1 MIMEKNIFEELREK
15 KDTLIAQTHK
25 AKEFGW
31 ISGERE
37 KEIIDKI
44 NNDVLTIGVIGQMK
58 CGKSTFLNAF
68 VFQDVVLPAATTPM
82 TATLSVITY
91 GEKKKLKAEFYTSDE
106 WNEQKQQASRNLEDI
121 KNSLEESK
129 VKAAKELVSKSVKLG
144 SSINSYLGQTKEDSL
159 DNLIEYVGA
168 EGKFVSITKSVTIY
182 YPEEYLKGVEI
193 VDTPGFNDPILSR
206 EERTKAFLNKADVVI
221 LMLYAGRP
229 FDATD
234 RDILFK
240 NVRQCGIGKVLIGIN
255 KYDIPFA
262 NGEYE
267 DEIKNYVVEE
277 IKKACRDCEDDT
289 LNDILNE
296 TTPIP
301 LSAEMSLLSKLP
313 MSTIN
318 ANDIYQTAWKRH
330 CDNFDISTQQD
341 LAKLSH
347 LDNLTFA
354 VKNIVEKEKANILIA
369 KPANALKAAGDKVKS
384 EINKQ
389 CLECEEL
396 IKNLSYPEEEL
407 EEKKE
412 MLSKASKRLCRKVD
426 ALREELD
433 EEMRQVIRKGKST
446 LEDDVDSCVAQMNRI
461 VDNASRWADPQ
472 KTIDQMNAQMQK
484 LTTRT
489 LKRSVQSIAKDAKG
503 KMLNCTTE
511 FFTDASD
518 IIHKYIPDIDFRSFE
533 KEMRN
538 QIEFEINDA
547 DFFKFENTDED
558 EKGWLETIG
567 GLLYSFVNGCTF
579 GTFNFAMRGL
589 TFSDNVHEW
598 RRAINEISSSFDAD
612 PVLEKCLATKD
623 IVLDSVKQKVIDEFV
638 EPLQK
643 QVEEILNNIADK
655 AKRLDE
661 AQISLNELK
670 QQQQIINHQ
679 IVQFSS
685 IEL

>member
-1 MIMEKNIFEELREK
+1 MKKNIFEELRTKRE
-15 KDTLIAQTHK
+15 TLIAQTHK

-31 ISGERE
+31 IDSDRE
-37 KEIIDKI
+37 NEIIDKI

-68 VFQDVVLPAATTPM
+68 VFQDAVLPAATTPM
-82 TATLSVITY
+82 TAALSVITY
-91 GEKKKLKAEFYTSDE
+91 GDEKKLKAEFYTSDE
-106 WNEQKQQASRNLEDI
+106 WAEQKKQANRNLEDI

-144 SSINSYLGQTKEDSL
+144 NDINSYLGRTKEDSL

-168 EGKFVSITKSVTIY
+168 DGKFVSITKSVTIY
-182 YPEEYLKGVEI
+182 YPAEYLKGVEI
-193 VDTPGFNDPILSR
+193 VDTPGFNDPIVSR
-206 EERTKAFLNKADVVI
+206 EERTKEFLNKADVVI

-267 DEIKNYVVEE
+267 EEIKNYVIEE
-277 IKKACRDCEDDT
+277 IKKACRSCEDDT
-289 LNDILNE
+289 LNDILKE

-301 LSAEMSLLSKLP
+301 LSAEMALLSKLP

-318 ANDIYQTAWKRH
+318 ANDIYQTAWERH
-330 CDNFDISTQQD
+330 CDNFEISTQQD
-341 LAKLSH
+341 LAKLSL
-347 LDNLTFA
+347 LDNLTSA
-354 VKNIVEKEKANILIA
+354 IKELVEKEKEQILIA
-369 KPANALKAAGDKVKS
+369 KPANALRAAGDKKKS
-384 EINKQ
+384 DIHKQ
-389 CLECEEL
+389 YLECEEL
-396 IKNLSYPEEEL
+396 IKNLSCPEEEL

-412 MLSKASKRLCRKVD
+412 MLSKASRRLSRKVD
-426 ALREELD
+426 ALKEELE
-433 EEMRQVIRKGKST
+433 EEMRQVIRKGKTT
-446 LEDDVDSCVAQMNRI
+446 LEDDVDSCVSQMNRI

-472 KTIDQMNAQMQK
+472 KTIDQISAQMQK

-489 LKRSVQSIAKDAKG
+489 LKRSVQNIAKEAKS

-538 QIEFEINDA
+538 QIEFEINDS
-547 DFFKFENTDED
+547 DFFKCENDNED
-558 EKGWLETIG
+558 EKGWLKTIG
-567 GLLYSFVNGCTF
+567 VLLYSFVNGYTF
-579 GTFNFAMRGL
+579 GTFGFAMRAL
-589 TFSDNVHEW
+589 TFDEFVHEW
-598 RRAINEISSSFDAD
+598 RTKINEISSDFDAA
-612 PVLEKCLATKD
+612 PLLEECLATKD
-623 IVLDSVKQKVIDEFV
+623 TVLDSVKQKVMDEFV

-643 QVEEILNNIADK
+643 QVDDILNNLESK
-655 AKRLDE
+655 GQRLAE
-661 AQISLNELK
+661 AQNHIEELK
-670 QQQQIINHQ
+670 QQYQTIIQQIAE
-679 IVQFSS
+679 FSTV
-685 IEL
+685 EA

>member
-1 MIMEKNIFEELREK
+1 MEKNIFEELREK

-369 KPANALKAAGDKVKS
+369 KPTNALKAAGDKVKS

-461 VDNASRWADPQ
+461 VDTASRWADPQ

-503 KMLNCTTE
+503 KILSCTTE

-558 EKGWLETIG
+558 EKGWLEIIG
-567 GLLYSFVNGCTF
+567 GLLYSFVNCYTF

>member
-1 MIMEKNIFEELREK
+1 MTMEKNIFEELRTK
-15 KDTLIAQTHK
+15 KTTLIAQTHK

-31 ISGERE
+31 IDGNRE

-68 VFQDVVLPAATTPM
+68 VFQDAVLPAATTPM
-82 TATLSVITY
+82 TAALSVITY
-91 GEKKKLKAEFYTSDE
+91 GEKKKLKAEFYTPDE
-106 WNEQKQQASRNLEDI
+106 WNEQKNQASRNLEDI

-144 SSINSYLGQTKEDSL
+144 SDINSYLGQTKDDSL
-159 DNLIEYVGA
+159 ENLIEYVGA
-168 EGKFVSITKSVTIY
+168 DGKFVSITKSVTIY

-193 VDTPGFNDPILSR
+193 VDTPGFNDPIVSR
-206 EERTKAFLNKADVVI
+206 EERTKKFLNKADVVI

-277 IKKACRDCEDDT
+277 IKKACRTCEDDT
-289 LNDILNE
+289 LNDILKE

-301 LSAEMSLLSKLP
+301 LSAEMALLSKLP

-318 ANDIYQTAWKRH
+318 SNDIYLTAWKRH
-330 CDNFDISTQQD
+330 CDNFDISSQQD
-341 LAKLSH
+341 FAKLSL
-347 LDNLTFA
+347 LDNLTSA
-354 VKNIVEKEKANILIA
+354 IKNIVEKEKEQILIA

-384 EINKQ
+384 DIDKQ
-389 CLECEEL
+389 RLECEEL
-396 IKNLSYPEEEL
+396 IKNLSCPEEEL

-412 MLSKASKRLCRKVD
+412 MLLKASKRLTRKVN
-426 ALREELD
+426 ALRDELE
-433 EEMRQVIRKGKST
+433 EEMRQIIRKGRTT
-446 LEDDVDSCVAQMNRI
+446 LEDDVDSCVDQMNHVI
-461 VDNASRWADPQ
+461 DSASRWADPQ
-472 KTIDQMNAQMQK
+472 KTIDQIDALLQK

-489 LKRSVQSIAKDAKG
+489 LKRSVQNIAKDAKS
-503 KMLNCTTE
+503 KMINCTTE

-518 IIHKYIPDIDFRSFE
+518 IIRKYIPDVDFRSFE
-533 KEMRN
+533 KEIRK
-538 QIEFEINDA
+538 QIEFEIQDTDFLKCNDEEE
-547 DFFKFENTDED
+547 EN
-558 EKGWLETIG
+558 GWLETIG
-567 GLLYSFVNGCTF
+567 GLVYDFVNGSTF
-579 GTFNFAMRGL
+579 GSFGLAVKALSFNDL
-589 TFSDNVHEW
+589 VHEW
-598 RRAINEISSSFDAD
+598 RQKINEISSNFDAE
-612 PVLEKCLATKD
+612 PLLEECLTTKD
-623 IVLDSVKQKVIDEFV
+623 SVLDSVKQKVVVEFV

-643 QVEEILNNIADK
+643 QVEEILNNFESK
-655 AKRLDE
+655 EKRLAD
-661 AQISLNELK
+661 AQNHLQELKEQQETISL
-670 QQQQIINHQ
+670 QIA
-679 IVQFSS
+679 QFSNVG
-685 IEL
+685 L

>member
-1 MIMEKNIFEELREK
+1 MEKNLFEELRSK
-15 KDTLIAQTHK
+15 KNMLIAQTHK

-31 ISGERE
+31 IDGERE

-82 TATLSVITY
+82 TAALSVITY

-106 WNEQKQQASRNLEDI
+106 WNEQKHQASRNLEDI
-121 KNSLEESK
+121 NNSLEESK

-144 SSINSYLGQTKEDSL
+144 SDINRYLGQTKEDTL

-168 EGKFVSITKSVTIY
+168 DGKFVSITKSVTIY

-193 VDTPGFNDPILSR
+193 VDTPGFNDPIVSR
-206 EERTKAFLNKADVVI
+206 EERTKEFLNKADVVI

-277 IKKACRDCEDDT
+277 INKACRTCEDDT
-289 LNDILNE
+289 LNDILKE

-301 LSAEMSLLSKLP
+301 LSAEMALLSKLP
-313 MSTIN
+313 MSTISTN
-318 ANDIYQTAWKRH
+318 EVYQTAWKRH
-330 CDNFDISTQQD
+330 CDNFDISTHQD
-341 LAKLSH
+341 FAKLSL
-347 LDNLTFA
+347 LDNLTSA
-354 VKNIVEKEKANILIA
+354 IKNIVEKEKEQILIT
-369 KPANALKAAGDKVKS
+369 KPANALIAAGNKAKS
-384 EINKQ
+384 DIYKQ
-389 CLECEEL
+389 RIECEEL
-396 IKNLSYPEEEL
+396 IKNLSCPEEEL

-412 MLSKASKRLCRKVD
+412 MLTKASKRLSRKVN
-426 ALREELD
+426 ALGDELE
-433 EEMRQVIRKGKST
+433 EEMRQIIRKGRTT
-446 LEDDVDSCVAQMNRI
+446 LEDDVDSCVNQMNRI
-461 VDNASRWADPQ
+461 VDNASRWSEPQ
-472 KTIDQMNAQMQK
+472 KTIDQLDAQKQK
-484 LTTRT
+484 LFTRT
-489 LKRSVQSIAKDAKG
+489 LKRSVQNIAKEAKG

-518 IIHKYIPDIDFRSFE
+518 IIRKYIPEVDFRSFE
-533 KEMRN
+533 KEMRK
-538 QIEFEINDA
+538 QIEFGINDS
-547 DFFKFENTDED
+547 DFFKCED
-558 EKGWLETIG
+558 DNEKGWLETIG
-567 GLLYSFVNGCTF
+567 EFLYSVVNGSTF
-579 GTFNFAMRGL
+579 GTFGFAVRAL
-589 TFSDNVHEW
+589 SFSEIVHNW
-598 RRAINEISSSFDAD
+598 RTAINEMSSNFDAT
-612 PVLEKCLATKD
+612 PLLEQCLATKD
-623 IVLDSVKQKVIDEFV
+623 EVLNSIKQKVMDEFV

-643 QVEEILNNIADK
+643 QVDDILNNLESKGAMLTE
-655 AKRLDE
+655 AHNRLE
-661 AQISLNELK
+661 ELK
-670 QQQQIINHQ
+670 QQQQIIIQQ
-679 IVQFSS
+679 IAEFSTVKS
-685 IEL
+685 

>member
-1 MIMEKNIFEELREK
+1 MEKNIFEELRSK
-15 KDTLIAQTHK
+15 KDTLIEQTHK

-31 ISGERE
+31 IDGDRE

-68 VFQDVVLPAATTPM
+68 VFQDTVLPAATTPM
-82 TATLSVITY
+82 TAALSVITY
-91 GEKKKLKAEFYTSDE
+91 GEEKKLKAEFYTSDE
-106 WNEQKQQASRNLEDI
+106 WAEQKKQASRNLEDI
-121 KNSLEESK
+121 KTNSLEESK

-144 SSINSYLGQTKEDSL
+144 NDINSYLGQTKEDSL
-159 DNLIEYVGA
+159 ENLVEYVGA
-168 EGKFVSITKSVTIY
+168 DGKFVSITKYVTIY

-193 VDTPGFNDPILSR
+193 VDTPGFNDPIVSR

-262 NGEYE
+262 NGEFE
-267 DEIKNYVVEE
+267 DEIKNYVIDE
-277 IKKACRDCEDDT
+277 IKKACRSCEDDT
-289 LNDILNE
+289 LNDILKE

-301 LSAEMSLLSKLP
+301 LSAEMALLSKLP
-313 MSTIN
+313 MSTIS

-330 CDNFDISTQQD
+330 CDNFEISTQQD
-341 LAKLSH
+341 FARLSL
-347 LDNLTFA
+347 LDNLTSA
-354 VKNIVEKEKANILIA
+354 IKELVEKEKEQILIA

-384 EINKQ
+384 EIHKQ
-389 CLECEEL
+389 YLECEEL
-396 IKNLSYPEEEL
+396 IKNLSCPEEEL

-412 MLSKASKRLCRKVD
+412 MLSKASRRLSRKVD
-426 ALREELD
+426 ALKDELE
-433 EEMRQVIRKGKST
+433 EEMRQIIRKGKTT
-446 LEDDVDSCVAQMNRI
+446 LEDDVDSCVSHMNRI

-472 KTIDQMNAQMQK
+472 KTIDQIDAQMQK

-489 LKRSVQSIAKDAKG
+489 LKRSVQNIAKEAKG

-518 IIHKYIPDIDFRSFE
+518 IIHKYIPDVDFRSFE

-538 QIEFEINDA
+538 QIEFEINES
-547 DFFKFENTDED
+547 DFFKCENGNKDE
-558 EKGWLETIG
+558 EGWLETIG
-567 GLLYSFVNGCTF
+567 GLLYSFVNGYTF
-579 GTFNFAMRGL
+579 GTFGFAMRAL
-589 TFSDNVHEW
+589 TFNENVHEW
-598 RRAINEISSSFDAD
+598 RTTINEISSNFDAN
-612 PVLEKCLATKD
+612 PLLEECLATKD
-623 IVLDSVKQKVIDEFV
+623 EVLNSIKQKVMDEFV

-643 QVEEILNNIADK
+643 QVDDILNNLESK
-655 AKRLDE
+655 GQRLAE
-661 AQISLNELK
+661 AQNHLEELK
-670 QQQQIINHQ
+670 QQHQAIIQQIA
-679 IVQFSS
+679 QFSTVES
-685 IEL
+685 